1 MEDFEQQVFSVTTL
15 TQAIK
20 QTLEDGFFTIW
31 VEGEISNLATPRSGH
46 VYFTLKDEAAQL
58 RAVIF
63 KSAARLVRFELENGM
78 QVLLRGSLSVY
89 EARGEYQLIVS
100 RAEPR
105 GAGALQAAFEQLK
118 RRLEAEGLFDPA
130 HKRPIPLLP
139 KKIGVVTSP
148 TGAAIRDILNI
159 VNRRFANVH
168 VLIAPARVQGADAPA
183 EIVRAIEML
192 NRLPD
197 VDALIVGRG
206 GGSLEDLWAFN
217 EESVARAIFAS
228 RIPVISAV
236 GHEIDFTIADFVAD
250 LRAPTPSAAAE
261 LVVRNKAD
269 LAQTLD
275 AQHARLKQAMRH
287 LLDRSRAAAAH
298 AARRLSDPR
307 RRLNELQQR
316 VDDLAQ
322 RLARTMRHALERKQA
337 QRDTQI
343 AKLDALSPLAVLA
356 KGYAICRNAATL
368 RPVKRAADANVGD
381 ALLVRMFDGELRCE
395 VRERLG
401 VQPEFSSL

>member
-217 EESVARAIFAS
+217 EECVARAIFAS

-381 ALLVRMFDGELRCE
+381 GLLVRMFDGELRCE

>member
-1 MEDFEQQVFSVTTL
+1 MEYLEQQVFSVTTL

-159 VNRRFANVH
+159 VNRRFANAH
-168 VLIAPARVQGADAPA
+168 VLIAPTRVQGAEAPA

-269 LAQTLD
+269 LAQTLA

-298 AARRLSDPR
+298 AARRVSDPR
-307 RRLNELQQR
+307 RRVNELQQR
-316 VDDLAQ
+316 VDDLSQ
-322 RLARTMRHALERKQA
+322 RLARAMRHALERKQA
-337 QRDTQI
+337 QRDTLI

-381 ALLVRMFDGELRCE
+381 ALLVRLLDGELRCE
-395 VRERLG
+395 ISNKNGR
-401 VQPEFSSL
+401 

>member
-1 MEDFEQQVFSVTTL
+1 MEYLEQQVFSVTTL
-15 TQAIK
+15 TQTIK

-105 GAGALQAAFEQLK
+105 GAGALQTAFEQLK

-168 VLIAPARVQGADAPA
+168 VLIAPARVQGAEAPA

-275 AQHARLKQAMRH
+275 AQRARLKQAMRH
-287 LLDRSRAAAAH
+287 LLDRSRDAAAH

-316 VDDLAQ
+316 VDDLSQ

-337 QRDTQI
+337 QRNTLI

-381 ALLVRMFDGELRCE
+381 ALLVRLLDGELRCE
-395 VRERLG
+395 IFDKKG
-401 VQPEFSSL
+401 C